1 MLDLHLASVV
11 YTHCPRLLLELADCA
26 FEFRSYV
33 TKLAASLRN
42 AAAEVAKGIV
52 GSELPI
58 EDQLNV
64 K

>member
-1 MLDLHLASVV
+1 MDLHLGSVV
-11 YTHCPRLLLELADCA
+11 YTHSSRLIDEVTCCALEFKL
-26 FEFRSYV
+26 YV
-33 TKLAASLRN
+33 ASLAASLKS

-58 EDQLNV
+58 HDLLNI